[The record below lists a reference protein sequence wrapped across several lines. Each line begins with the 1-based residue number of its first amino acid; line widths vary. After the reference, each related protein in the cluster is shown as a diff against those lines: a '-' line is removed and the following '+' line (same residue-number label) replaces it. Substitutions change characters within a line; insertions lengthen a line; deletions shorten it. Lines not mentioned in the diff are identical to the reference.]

1 MINLNLSDL
10 QNSVL
15 AITVIGIVLVAGLLT
30 MTGLQDNLTT
40 NSAAYNA
47 AGKFVSGLGVFGDYA
62 STLSTIIIA
71 AAIIGVVLIVFRYS
85 GRQGA

>member
-1 MINLNLSDL
+1 MNLGDL

-15 AITVIGIVLVAGLLT
+15 ALTVIGIVLVAGLLT
-30 MTGLQDNLTT
+30 MTGLQTNLTA

-47 AGKFVSGLGVFGDYA
+47 AGQFISGLGVFGNYA

-71 AAIIGVVLIVFRYS
+71 AAIIGVVLIVFRWS
-85 GRQGA
+85 RTPGA